1 MTAELVYLVD
11 DDRSVRQG
19 LTRLLRSAGY
29 RTEAFGSAA
38 DFMQRP
44 EHEGAACLILD
55 LSMPVQ
61 SGSDLQAQLVDAG
74 STLPIVF
81 LSGRADIEDS
91 VRAMKLGAID
101 FFTKPVD
108 EEDLLAA
115 VASALDAHR
124 LRLEQEH
131 AVRLVHERVETLT
144 ARELETA
151 QWLVTGKLNKQI
163 AAELGI
169 AEKTVKIHRA
179 RVMEKMG
186 VSSIAELVRL
196 LAQVGIEAGSHES

>member
-1 MTAELVYLVD
+1 MTGERVYLVD
-11 DDRSVRQG
+11 DDPSVRKG

-29 RTEAFGSAA
+29 EVEAFGSAA
-38 DFMQRP
+38 EFMQRP

-55 LSMPVQ
+55 LSMPAL
-61 SGSDLQAQLVDAG
+61 SGSALQAQMVDEG

-81 LSGRADIEDS
+81 LSGHADIEDS

-108 EEDLLAA
+108 EEELLAA
-115 VASALDAHR
+115 VARALAGHR
-124 LRLEQEH
+124 DRLAQERTTR
-131 AVRLVHERVETLT
+131 AVQARLDTLT

-151 QWLVTGKLNKQI
+151 RWLVTGKLNKQI

-179 RVMEKMG
+179 RVMEKMS

-196 LAQVGIEAGSHES
+196 LATVGIGPATREP